1 MEEVRRLDSQSL
13 PSHVR
18 ARIIGQVTYSDASH
32 ELFVQDSTG
41 GILVEQPHVEL
52 KVGQRVEVTGDVTRS
67 QFNPA
72 VQGLSISPLP
82 SAPTVP
88 EPLQMRPADFDSPK
102 LQYSFVEVKGIV
114 RSAGMGRN
122 NKALLNV
129 FAHGRTI
136 GVSIRETA
144 GFDYHALTDA
154 VIRIK
159 GVLRLGLGATGE
171 TINAEL
177 ASQSTAD
184 LQILEP
190 APSLAQIP
198 LLKVVE
204 IRTGTAIHRI
214 RLRGLVAHGASGLIF
229 RDSTG
234 SIPLQSSSERDFPR
248 GEGLDIAAF
257 VSEENGKPML
267 IEGSIIDDETPKTG
281 ISRVF
286 TTVGEMQRLSTVEL
300 SRGHQAQLEG
310 VVTYADPIARDTF
323 IQDKTGGI
331 YLFSPSSGKLDL
343 HVGQFVQVR
352 GFIDPGGFAP
362 AIVEPRVEV
371 LGNRSMPAPA
381 PFDMERLLSGVA
393 DGRWVEVEGVV
404 RAASAEAGRLRL
416 SIAWGS
422 HRFLANVAGV
432 TQVPPWL
439 LNSRLRL
446 RGVCGT
452 VTNSH
457 RQMQGI
463 LIFVPA
469 LSFLERQGPSVSEHF
484 PLLRIEQLLGFSNEP
499 NRDQRAR
506 TQGTVIFSRPKGPT
520 YLNDASA
527 GLLVRTHARVALQ
540 PGDLVEVVGTTRR
553 GEFAPLLED
562 GEFTKLAALEPPKAL
577 LMSADQVIAQG
588 AESQFIQIDGFLVND
603 SGGVGEK
610 TLILQAGDRL
620 FHAGLLQGSLPVL
633 RKGSLLQVR
642 GITSLQIDKSASI
655 VDPSGF
661 SVLMRSPNDLTV
673 LRTAS
678 WWTAERMLKLV
689 AGGTALM
696 LAAFAWIAILRR
708 RVSAQTA
715 DLRMAK
721 EAAEEANR
729 TKSEFLANMSHEIRT
744 PMNGVLGMTQ
754 LALETE
760 LTSDQREYISVAKQ
774 SADAL
779 LTLINDIL
787 DFSKIEAGKLD
798 LDPFPFQLRDSLA
811 DDLRVSAV
819 RAQEK
824 GLELLCEIEDDVPD
838 RLVGDAGRLRQILLN
853 LVSNAV
859 KFTLDGEVA
868 VSASVESVSS
878 DNVQIHFVVTDTGIG
893 IDPEKQDLIFD
904 AFSQADN
911 SMTRRFGGTGLGL
924 SISRQLVELMHGK
937 IWLESTLGEGTRFHF
952 TAKFELDKGSGEAPA
967 EPVYAGEFEK
977 LNVLIVDDHPTNRRI
992 LTANLAKWGAR
1003 TQTAESGSA
1012 ALRILERQSFDVML
1026 LDMHMPGMNGFQVA
1040 AEIAER
1046 WPGLPMRIALLTS
1059 MRERGDDE
1067 RCQALN
1073 IGAYLSKPFK
1083 NADLHETICKLIA
1096 PAAAPVTAIEPKKM
1110 QSMESPVRHLQIL
1123 VADDNAV
1130 NQTVAKRM
1138 LEKLG
1143 YVVTLAGNG
1152 KEALDSVKARAFDMV
1167 LMDVQ
1172 MPQMDGLEATRAIRD
1187 WEAGKSRTPV
1197 IALTAHAMASH
1208 RAECLAAGMD
1218 SYIAKPLQLNQ
1229 LVTEIERLCPV
1240 AEPEM
1245 VSS

>member
-1 MEEVRRLDSQSL
+1 MEQ
-13 PSHVR
+13 
-18 ARIIGQVTYSDASH
+18 
-32 ELFVQDSTG
+32 
-41 GILVEQPHVEL
+41 
-52 KVGQRVEVTGDVTRS
+52 
-67 QFNPA
+67 
-72 VQGLSISPLP
+72 
-82 SAPTVP
+82 
-88 EPLQMRPADFDSPK
+88 
-102 LQYSFVEVKGIV
+102 
-114 RSAGMGRN
+114 
-122 NKALLNV
+122 
-129 FAHGRTI
+129 
-136 GVSIRETA
+136 
-144 GFDYHALTDA
+144 
-154 VIRIK
+154 
-159 GVLRLGLGATGE
+159 
-171 TINAEL
+171 
-177 ASQSTAD
+177 
-184 LQILEP
+184 
-190 APSLAQIP
+190 
-198 LLKVVE
+198 
-204 IRTGTAIHRI
+204 
-214 RLRGLVAHGASGLIF
+214 
-229 RDSTG
+229 
-234 SIPLQSSSERDFPR
+234 
-248 GEGLDIAAF
+248 
-257 VSEENGKPML
+257 
-267 IEGSIIDDETPKTG
+267 
-281 ISRVF
+281 
-286 TTVGEMQRLSTVEL
+286 
-300 SRGHQAQLEG
+300 
-310 VVTYADPIARDTF
+310 
-323 IQDKTGGI
+323 
-331 YLFSPSSGKLDL
+331 
-343 HVGQFVQVR
+343 
-352 GFIDPGGFAP
+352 
-362 AIVEPRVEV
+362 
-371 LGNRSMPAPA
+371 
-381 PFDMERLLSGVA
+381 LLSGVA
-393 DGRWVEVEGVV
+393 DSRWVEVQGVV
-404 RAASAEAGRLRL
+404 RAASPEAGRLRL

-422 HRFLANVAGV
+422 HRFLVNVAGV
-432 TQVPPWL
+432 TKVPPWL

-469 LSFLERQGPSVSEHF
+469 LSFLERLGPSVSEHF

-506 TQGTVIFSRPKGPT
+506 TRGTVIFSRPNGPT

-527 GLLVRTHARVALQ
+527 GLLVRTHARVDLQ

-562 GEFTKLAALEPPKAL
+562 GEFTRLAALEPPKAL
-577 LMSADQVIAQG
+577 LMSADQVVVQG

-633 RKGSLLQVR
+633 RKGSLLRVR
-642 GITSLQIDKSASI
+642 GITSLQIDKSAKV

-661 SVLMRSPNDLTV
+661 SVLLRSPADLTV

-689 AGGTALM
+689 AGGSALM
-696 LAAFAWIAILRR
+696 FAALSWIAILRR

-715 DLRMAK
+715 DLRTAK

-760 LTSDQREYISVAKQ
+760 LSDDQREYISVAKQ

-779 LTLINDIL
+779 LNLINDIL

-798 LDPFPFQLRDSLA
+798 LNPFPFQLRDGLV

-819 RAQEK
+819 RAREK
-824 GLELLCEIEDDVPD
+824 GLELFCEIDEDVPD

-853 LVSNAV
+853 LVSNAL

-868 VSASVESVSS
+868 VSASVESLSS
-878 DNVQIHFVVTDTGIG
+878 DSVRIHFIVKDTGIG
-893 IDPEKQDLIFD
+893 IDPEKHDLIFN

-911 SMTRRFGGTGLGL
+911 SVTRRFGGTGLGL
-924 SISRQLVELMHGK
+924 SISRQLVELMNGK
-937 IWLESTLGEGTRFHF
+937 IWLESTRGEGTRFHF
-952 TAKFELDKGSGEAPA
+952 TAQFELDKRAGEALAAPLQA
-967 EPVYAGEFEK
+967 VEFEK
-977 LNVLIVDDHPTNRRI
+977 LNVLIVDDHPTNCRI
-992 LTANLAKWGAR
+992 LNATLAKWGAR
-1003 TQTAESGSA
+1003 TQTAESGES
-1012 ALRILERQSFDVML
+1012 ALRILERQSFDMLL

-1040 AEIAER
+1040 AEISER
-1046 WPGLPMRIALLTS
+1046 WPGLPMQIALLTS
-1059 MRERGDDE
+1059 MRENGDDE

-1073 IGAYLSKPFK
+1073 IGAYISKPFK
-1083 NADLHETICKLIA
+1083 NADLRETICRLIV
-1096 PAAAPVTAIEPKKM
+1096 AAEPSATVAKAEKK
-1110 QSMESPVRHLQIL
+1110 QQTEPPGRPLQIL
-1123 VADDNAV
+1123 LADDNAV

-1152 KEALDSVKARAFDMV
+1152 KEALDSFKARRQASRAFDLV

-1172 MPQMDGLEATRAIRD
+1172 MPEMDGLEATRAIRE
-1187 WEAGKSRTPV
+1187 WEAGKPRTPV

-1218 SYIAKPLQLNQ
+1218 SYITKPLQLNQ
-1229 LVTEIERLCPV
+1229 LVAEIERLCPV
-1240 AEPEM
+1240 AQPEL